1 MRRAARLSM
10 SATQSASPATVMLWG
25 RAKDAARPHPSPAPW
40 PPPPK
45 YWPFEK
51 ACRDTTCASTLL
63 E

>member
-1 MRRAARLSM
+1 M